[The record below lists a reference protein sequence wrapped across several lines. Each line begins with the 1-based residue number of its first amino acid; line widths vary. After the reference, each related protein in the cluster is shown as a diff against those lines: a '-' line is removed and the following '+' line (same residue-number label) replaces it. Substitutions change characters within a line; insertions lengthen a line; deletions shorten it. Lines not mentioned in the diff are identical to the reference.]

1 MDQFENCIKYYD
13 EWLILGV
20 TEDNQP
26 FRPSDWA
33 ERLCGALACY
43 KNGRWVY
50 SKYAHPVIR
59 QGKVCVLVEAA
70 LKDTNP
76 DGYKFI
82 MGFAYDNRLQVIPGK
97 EVICQDTFAAEME
110 FISFMEKL
118 RLILLVRQRKAKFP
132 FGY

>member
-1 MDQFENCIKYYD
+1 MKTEPK

-20 TEDNQP
+20 TQDNQR

-43 KNGRWVY
+43 RNGRWVY

-59 QGKVCVLVEAA
+59 QSGICVLVEEP
-70 LKDTNP
+70 LRDTNP

-82 MGFAYDNRLQVIPGK
+82 MGFAYDNQLKVMPEK
-97 EVICQDTFAAEME
+97 EVIHQDAFAAEME
-110 FISFMEKL
+110 FISFMKKL
-118 RLILLVRQRKAKFP
+118 RLILFMQQRKIKFR
-132 FGY
+132 FKH